1 MCCLNIRRFFGLFLQ
16 KVSFG
21 FFLQKVFFGLL
32 LNEAEIILAY
42 SAKRANPIIWDV
54 FECCTWSDAALW
66 ITYFW
71 IINPTTHVANI
82 FLHNVP
88 FFLNL
93 IDYCYLF
100 TFNQSGAFAYLSDLQ
115 CKYTLYFCKNQIN
128 LKIL

>member
-1 MCCLNIRRFFGLFLQ
+1 MNVLPEYQAFHSDDSFVRI
-16 KVSFG
+16 SFG
-21 FFLQKVFFGLL
+21 AFPRRALPLYR
-32 LNEAEIILAY
+32 AEIFLAY

-93 IDYCYLF
+93 ID
-100 TFNQSGAFAYLSDLQ
+100 
-115 CKYTLYFCKNQIN
+115 
-128 LKIL
+128 

>member
-16 KVSFG
+16 KV
-21 FFLQKVFFGLL
+21 FFGLFL
-32 LNEAEIILAY
+32 YRAEIFLAY

-93 IDYCYLF
+93 VDYCYLF
-100 TFNQSGAFAYLSDLQ
+100 TFNQPGAFAYLSDFIMQ
-115 CKYTLYFCKNQIN
+115 IYTLF
-128 LKIL
+128 L